1 MSTVPSPPTHHR
13 RLRWQAL
20 TGFIALS
27 VIVGAVAALAVA
39 TRSEAD
45 KALARPSWAPPG
57 WLYGPVW
64 SALLLVV
71 AVAGWCYW
79 RTDGET
85 RGFAFYGL
93 CLLLTLLWTPLFFAG
108 SAHALALADVVL
120 LDFVVPITMMEFGRR
135 SKLAAWLLVPYLLW
149 LLFSTAVNAA
159 VVWLN

>member
-20 TGFIALS
+20 TGFIAMS
-27 VIVGAVAALAVA
+27 AIVGVVAALAVA
-39 TRSEAD
+39 TRSEAHN
-45 KALARPSWAPPG
+45 ALIRPSWAPPG
-57 WLYGPVW
+57 WLYGPTW
-64 SALLLVV
+64 TALLLLV
-71 AVAGWCYW
+71 AIAGWCYW

-85 RGFAFYGL
+85 RGFAFYGV

-108 SAHALALADVVL
+108 GAHALALADVVV
-120 LDFVVPITMMEFGRR
+120 LDFMVPVTMMEFGRR

-149 LLFSTAVNAA
+149 LLYSTAVNAA

>member
-20 TGFIALS
+20 AGFVALS
-27 VIVGAVAALAVA
+27 AIVGAVAALAVA
-39 TRSEAD
+39 TRPEAQD
-45 KALARPSWAPPG
+45 LLIRPSWAPPG

-64 SALLLVV
+64 SVLLLVV

-108 SAHALALADVVL
+108 SAHVLALADVVV

-135 SKLAAWLLVPYLLW
+135 SRLAAWLLVPYLLW

>member
-20 TGFIALS
+20 AGFVALS
-27 VIVGAVAALAVA
+27 AIVGAVAALAVA
-39 TRSEAD
+39 TRPEAQD
-45 KALARPSWAPPG
+45 LLVRPSWAPPG

-108 SAHALALADVVL
+108 SAHALALADVVV

-135 SKLAAWLLVPYLLW
+135 SRLAAWLLVPYLLW

>member
-20 TGFIALS
+20 AGFIALS
-27 VIVGAVAALAVA
+27 AIVGVVAALAVA
-39 TRSEAD
+39 TRSEAHN
-45 KALARPSWAPPG
+45 ALIRPSWAPPG
-57 WLYGPVW
+57 WLYGPTW
-64 SALLLVV
+64 TALLLVV

-85 RGFAFYGL
+85 RGFAFYGV

-108 SAHALALADVVL
+108 GAHALALADVVV
-120 LDFVVPITMMEFGRR
+120 LDLMVPVTMMEFGRR

-149 LLFSTAVNAA
+149 LLYSTAVNAA

>member
-20 TGFIALS
+20 AGFIALS
-27 VIVGAVAALAVA
+27 AIVGAVAALAVA
-39 TRSEAD
+39 TRSDAQN
-45 KALARPSWAPPG
+45 LLVRPSWAPPG

-108 SAHALALADVVL
+108 SAHALALADVVV

>member
-20 TGFIALS
+20 AGFIAMAA
-27 VIVGAVAALAVA
+27 IVGIVAGLAVA
-39 TRSEAD
+39 TRSETHN
-45 KALARPSWAPPG
+45 ALARPSWAPPG
-57 WLYGPVW
+57 WLYGPMW
-64 SALLLVV
+64 SVLLLLV
-71 AVAGWCYW
+71 AFAGWFYW

-85 RGFAFYGL
+85 RGFAFYGV

-108 SAHALALADVVL
+108 GAHVLALADVVV
-120 LDFVVPITMMEFGRR
+120 LDFVVPITMAEFGRR

>member
-1 MSTVPSPPTHHR
+1 M
-13 RLRWQAL
+13 RWQAL

>member
-1 MSTVPSPPTHHR
+1 MS
-13 RLRWQAL
+13 A
-20 TGFIALS
+20 
-27 VIVGAVAALAVA
+27 IVGGVAALAVA
-39 TRSEAD
+39 TRPEVHNL
-45 KALARPSWAPPG
+45 LARPSWAPPG

-71 AVAGWCYW
+71 AFAGWSYW

-85 RGFAFYGL
+85 RGFALYGV

-108 SAHALALADVVL
+108 GAHVLALADVVV
-120 LDFVVPITMMEFGRR
+120 LDLVVAVTMLEFARR

>member
-20 TGFIALS
+20 AGFIAMS
-27 VIVGAVAALAVA
+27 AIVGTVAALAVA
-39 TRSEAD
+39 TRSETHN
-45 KALARPSWAPPG
+45 ALIRPSWAPPG
-57 WLYGPVW
+57 WFYGPTW
-64 SALLLVV
+64 TALLLLV

-85 RGFAFYGL
+85 RGFAFYGV

-108 SAHALALADVVL
+108 GAHALALADVVV
-120 LDFVVPITMMEFGRR
+120 LDFMVPVTMMEFGRR
-135 SKLAAWLLVPYLLW
+135 SRLAAWLLVPYLLW
-149 LLFSTAVNAA
+149 LLYSTAVNAA